1 MKNCIGIL
9 FVLCLLCFGSKA
21 KATGQAAEIII
32 IGQDTLAMLACPLGQ
47 DSLLSVQVEERL
59 SKESMSTGLWR
70 GYIGFWRL
78 ENSKLYLEK
87 ITEEIPD
94 STGKY
99 TLEEVDIHGIF
110 DAYKEN
116 GRILASWFSD
126 DIRVVDGERVYY
138 NHMGFDRHYTTETI
152 YTLKKG
158 IVKRQKEIHNSL
170 REATSFQS
178 YFQTCSGR
186 TQSRHTEAHGE
197 KRTRLQSPF
206 APFRQNL

>member
-78 ENSKLYLEK
+78 ENGKLYLEK
-87 ITEEIPD
+87 IT
-94 STGKY
+94 
-99 TLEEVDIHGIF
+99 
-110 DAYKEN
+110 
-116 GRILASWFSD
+116 
-126 DIRVVDGERVYY
+126 
-138 NHMGFDRHYTTETI
+138 
-152 YTLKKG
+152 
-158 IVKRQKEIHNSL
+158 
-170 REATSFQS
+170 
-178 YFQTCSGR
+178 
-186 TQSRHTEAHGE
+186 
-197 KRTRLQSPF
+197 
-206 APFRQNL
+206 